1 MGGILM
7 AKVKFKRIPYSSQI
21 NDLPIEDGSFV
32 ITGDGKS
39 YIDYGNDRIPTNGTL
54 DTEISDTS
62 RNAVENKVIKE
73 YVDDAIGG
81 LQYNLVENDDPVKT
95 GRKING
101 YDEYIKY
108 ITSTAITT
116 SGNDT
121 NISLN
126 LPSGIVNTGLEIWI
140 GNDTFMVPNMWSF
153 SSTNYFRAFKSSSS
167 QINANLGTGANWF
180 RTGMK
185 VHIIVRYYQTT

>member
-7 AKVKFKRIPYSSQI
+7 AKVKFKRIPCSSQI

>member
-1 MGGILM
+1 M
-7 AKVKFKRIPYSSQI
+7 AKVNFKRIQNSSQI
-21 NDLPIEDGSFV
+21 DNLPVEDGAFIV
-32 ITGDGKS
+32 TGDGKS
-39 YIDYGNDRIPTNGTL
+39 YVDYGNDRIPTNGTL

-73 YVDDAIGG
+73 YVDDTVADAIGD
-81 LQYNLVENDDPVKT
+81 LQYNLVENGNPVKT

-121 NISLN
+121 NIPLN

-153 SSTNYFRAFKSSSS
+153 SSNNYFRAYKSSSS
-167 QINANLGTGANWF
+167 QINANLGTDANWF

>member
-1 MGGILM
+1 M
-7 AKVKFKRIPYSSQI
+7 AKVKFKRIPCSSQI